1 MTNMT
6 VERAPSVVSEFQK
19 WLMTTDS
26 RVEGDVSLADF
37 PFSRVASDTRCAETL
52 WDRSRAQQCLFL
64 DYTTPPPFSQLVDI
78 LLMYEYS
85 MQT

>member
-26 RVEGDVSLADF
+26 RVEGDVSLAAF
-37 PFSRVASDTRCAETL
+37 PFSRVASHTRCAETL
-52 WDRSRAQQCLFL
+52 WYRSRAQQCLFL
-64 DYTTPPPFSQLVDI
+64 DSYDSAS
-78 LLMYEYS
+78 LLAAGPHS
-85 MQT
+85 FDV